1 MMYLPSLLDQ
11 YPQSDPKL
19 HSPPPQ
25 LPTVSHQIPSFS
37 FLWIMRIA
45 WICRYYQGKC
55 FASLFWW
62 HLKLHFPV
70 RFTRWSRVLLFW
82 VQFQWCINIPSKLPY
97 SLDRCVVAFVG
108 IYVNVKG
115 KDMITNRLQSIYEN
129 LLHLAAGKI
138 KSHEL
143 FLVFRRILW
152 PWLCFWLV
160 YLRWKRELCRW
171 DLRIIHLHF
180 TFLISNKSKLF
191 ISIEFR

>member
-1 MMYLPSLLDQ
+1 MPRIFEYFVVCGIGPEIRTVYEDKGFHGIDMMYLPSLLDQ

-115 KDMITNRLQSIYEN
+115 KDMLTNGCN
-129 LLHLAAGKI
+129 LFMKI
-138 KSHEL
+138 CC
-143 FLVFRRILW
+143 I
-152 PWLCFWLV
+152 
-160 YLRWKRELCRW
+160 
-171 DLRIIHLHF
+171 
-180 TFLISNKSKLF
+180 
-191 ISIEFR
+191 